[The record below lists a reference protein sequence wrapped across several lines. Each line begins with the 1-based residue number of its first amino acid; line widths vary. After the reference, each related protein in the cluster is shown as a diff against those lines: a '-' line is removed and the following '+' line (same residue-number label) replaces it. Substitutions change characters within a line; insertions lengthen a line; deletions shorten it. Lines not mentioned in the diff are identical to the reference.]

1 MALAG
6 LSEFVQIFVLV
17 VFRLGGMM
25 LFAPF
30 FGSAKIPRQMKV
42 LLTLVLAIGMCPGV
56 KAPPSLND
64 LTIWELA
71 IGIGGEII
79 FGFAMGMVLSFV
91 FIAAQ
96 WAGELVGQQMGLNMS
111 EVFDPQFGAAGSLVG
126 DMYFMVTLV
135 IFLSPLVNGH
145 HAILNSVRASF
156 DALPLLSVG
165 MNKPVFDLLTGL
177 FTSCTTL
184 AIQLAGPMIIT
195 MLVVD
200 LALGAI
206 SKTMPQI
213 NVMTAGLTL
222 RSLVG
227 LVVLIVGI
235 SLTAQVIRKSMWD
248 STRTAQIQWSAP
260 AMRPVQ

>member
-6 LSEFVQIFVLV
+6 LSEFMQVIVLV

-30 FGSAKIPRQMKV
+30 FGSAKIPKRVKV
-42 LLTLVLAIGMCPGV
+42 LITLVLAAGMCPGV
-56 KAPPSLND
+56 KLPAGINSLSM
-64 LTIWELA
+64 WQLA
-71 IGIGGEII
+71 VGIGGEII
-79 FGFAMGMVLSFV
+79 FGFAMGMILSFV
-91 FIAAQ
+91 FIAGQ
-96 WAGELVGQQMGLNMS
+96 WAGELIGQQMGFNMS
-111 EVFDPQFGAAGSLVG
+111 EVFDPQFGQAGSLVG
-126 DMYFMVTLV
+126 DLYFMLTLV
-135 IFLSPLVNGH
+135 IFLALKGH
-145 HAILNSVRASF
+145 YAILHSVRASF
-156 DALPLLSVG
+156 EALPLLSVG
-165 MNKPVFDLLTGL
+165 MNKPLFGLLAGL

-184 AIQLAGPMIIT
+184 AIQLAGPMIVT

-213 NVMTAGLTL
+213 NVMTAGLTM

-235 SLTAQVIRKSMWD
+235 SLTVGVLQRNVLSSGAIADK
-248 STRTAQIQWSAP
+248 QWSTP
-260 AMRPVQ
+260 ATPQAQ

>member
-6 LSEFVQIFVLV
+6 LTEFVQVFVLV

-30 FGSAKIPRQMKV
+30 FGSAKVPRQMKV
-42 LLTLVLAIGMCPGV
+42 LITLVLAVAMCPGV
-56 KAPPSLND
+56 KPPAGLDHMTIWD
-64 LTIWELA
+64 LTV
-71 IGIGGEII
+71 GIGGEII

-111 EVFDPQFGAAGSLVG
+111 EVFDPQFGQAGTLVG
-126 DMYFMVTLV
+126 DMYFMLSLV
-135 IFLSPLVNGH
+135 IFISPLVNGH
-145 HAILNSVRASF
+145 RAILDAVRASF
-156 DALPLLSVG
+156 HTLPLLSVG
-165 MNKPVFDLLTGL
+165 MNKPMLGMLMGL

-184 AIQLAGPMIIT
+184 ALQLAGPMLVT

-200 LALGAI
+200 LSLGAI

-213 NVMTAGLTL
+213 NIMTAGLTL

-227 LVVLIVGI
+227 LIVLIVGI
-235 SLTAQVIRKSMWD
+235 SLSAEVIASSMMSSNQAAQV
-248 STRTAQIQWSAP
+248 QWSS
-260 AMRPVQ
+260 PVLRSQ

>member
-6 LSEFVQIFVLV
+6 LSEFVQVFVLV

-30 FGSAKIPRQMKV
+30 FGSAKVPKRVKV
-42 LLTLVLAIGMCPGV
+42 LLTLVLAVGMCPGV
-56 KAPPSLND
+56 KAPPGLDTLSM
-64 LTIWELA
+64 WQLA
-71 IGIGGEII
+71 VGIGGELI

-96 WAGELVGQQMGLNMS
+96 WAGELIGQQMGLNMS
-111 EVFDPQFGAAGSLVG
+111 EVFDPQFGQAGSLVG
-126 DMYFMVTLV
+126 DMYFMLTLV
-135 IFLSPLVNGH
+135 IFLGLRGH
-145 HAILNSVRASF
+145 YAILHSVRASF

-165 MNKPVFDLLTGL
+165 MSKPLFGLLIGL

-184 AIQLAGPMIIT
+184 AIQLAGPMIVT

-213 NVMTAGLTL
+213 NVMTAGLTM
-222 RSLVG
+222 RSMVG

-235 SLTAQVIRKSMWD
+235 SLTVAVLQGAMKSSGAVAD
-248 STRTAQIQWSAP
+248 RQWSTP
-260 AMRPVQ
+260 AMQQGQ

>member
-1 MALAG
+1 MALGG
-6 LSEFVQIFVLV
+6 LSEFAQVFVLV

-30 FGSAKIPRQMKV
+30 FGSAKIPKPVKV
-42 LLTLVLAIGMCPGV
+42 LITLVLAAGMCPGV
-56 KAPPSLND
+56 KAPAGLDS
-64 LTIWELA
+64 LTIWQLTV
-71 IGIGGEII
+71 GIAGEII
-79 FGFAMGMVLSFV
+79 FGFAMGMVLSLV

-96 WAGELVGQQMGLNMS
+96 WAGELIGQQMGFNMS
-111 EVFDPQFGAAGSLVG
+111 EVFDPQFGQAGSLVG
-126 DMYFMVTLV
+126 DMYFMLTLV
-135 IFLSPLVNGH
+135 IFLMLRGH
-145 HAILNSVRASF
+145 YAILHSVRASF

-165 MNKPVFDLLTGL
+165 MSKPLFGLLMGL

-184 AIQLAGPMIIT
+184 AIQLAGPMIVT

-213 NVMTAGLTL
+213 NVMTAGLTM

-235 SLTAQVIRKSMWD
+235 SLTATVLQSSIQ
-248 STRTAQIQWSAP
+248 STNAIADKQWSTP
-260 AMRPVQ
+260 AMRPAQ

>member
-1 MALAG
+1 MGLAG
-6 LSEFVQIFVLV
+6 LSEFVQVFVLV

-30 FGSAKIPRQMKV
+30 FGSAKVPNRVKV
-42 LLTLVLAIGMCPGV
+42 LITLVLAAGMCPGV
-56 KAPPSLND
+56 KAPPGLD
-64 LTIWELA
+64 QLTMWQLTVGIAGEL
-71 IGIGGEII
+71 I
-79 FGFAMGMVLSFV
+79 FGFAMGMVLSLV

-96 WAGELVGQQMGLNMS
+96 WAGELIGQQMGFNMS
-111 EVFDPQFGAAGSLVG
+111 EVFDPQFGQAGSLVG
-126 DMYFMVTLV
+126 DMYFMLTLV
-135 IFLSPLVNGH
+135 IFLMLHGH
-145 HAILNSVRASF
+145 YAILHSVRASF

-165 MNKPVFDLLTGL
+165 MNKPLFGLLTGL

-184 AIQLAGPMIIT
+184 AIQLAGPMIVT
-195 MLVVD
+195 MLIVD

-213 NVMTAGLTL
+213 NVMTAGLTM

-235 SLTAQVIRKSMWD
+235 SLTATVLQNNIQ
-248 STRTAQIQWSAP
+248 STNSIADKQWSTP
-260 AMRPVQ
+260 AMRPAQ